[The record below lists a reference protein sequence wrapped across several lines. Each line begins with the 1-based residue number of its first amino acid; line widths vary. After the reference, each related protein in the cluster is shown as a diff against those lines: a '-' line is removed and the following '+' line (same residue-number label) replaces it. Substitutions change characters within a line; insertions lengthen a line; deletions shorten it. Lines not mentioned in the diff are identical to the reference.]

1 MAVLRRS
8 TAASHS
14 QVQTTVDFL
23 EHPDLTEGK
32 VGTSHSSGDKFLQQL
47 FERQLLRG
55 VEEHL
60 HRIVGIKAAIACWF
74 HAAKAATLR
83 TIRRANR
90 LDFSAFSIFSNRV
103 LQKQNL
109 RK

>member
-1 MAVLRRS
+1 VLRRS

-14 QVQTTVDFL
+14 QVQTTIGFL

-47 FERQLLRG
+47 FERQLVRG
-55 VEEHL
+55 VKEHL

-90 LDFSAFSIFSNRV
+90 FDFSIFSIFSNRV
-103 LQKQNL
+103 LQKRNIC
-109 RK
+109 K